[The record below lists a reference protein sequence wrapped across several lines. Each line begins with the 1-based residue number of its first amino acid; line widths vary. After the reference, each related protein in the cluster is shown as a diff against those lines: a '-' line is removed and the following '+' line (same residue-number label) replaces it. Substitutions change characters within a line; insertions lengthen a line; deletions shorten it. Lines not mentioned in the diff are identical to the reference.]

1 MRNYLCSI
9 GLKEIQNAPD
19 TKLRSLLATASKN
32 PTQEH
37 LFTVPDSGESRRIA
51 RREFDGG
58 LGLSQGGFVVQSRF
72 RRVYYYPYL
81 IGTTLTPASKCE
93 IYPRHDGLSVLGV
106 WDYPAFGCT
115 AIFHLVNAWDHMQSL
130 PLSGQELHPAGVR
143 LSGLAA
149 DGMILI
155 PMEKTE
161 EDRKFQKKYLETLKR
176 DEEAW
181 AQGDFAASNRV
192 MRQNDLSGRASMRM
206 MGSDDLYSIVDTFF
220 LPEGFES
227 DTYQIL
233 GDITAARQVINDIS
247 GERVWILD
255 VSVCG
260 TTITV
265 AVGASDLRG
274 EPAIDRRFRGNIW
287 LQGYIVP
294 ASDAEG

>member
-19 TKLRSLLATASKN
+19 TKLRNLLATASKN

-37 LFTVPDSGESRRIA
+37 LFTVPNSGESRRIA

-58 LGLSQGGFVVQSRF
+58 LGLSQGGFVVQSCF
-72 RRVYYYPYL
+72 RRVYYYPYV
-81 IGTTLTPASKCE
+81 IGTTLTPAAKCE

-115 AIFHLVNAWDHMQSL
+115 AIFHLVNAWDHMESL
-130 PLSGQELHPAGVR
+130 PLSGQELKPTGVR

-161 EDRKFQKKYLETLKR
+161 EDRKFQKKYLETMKR

-206 MGSDDLYSIVDTFF
+206 MGRDDLYSIIDTFF

-233 GDITAARQVINDIS
+233 GDIVAARQVSNDIS

-260 TTITV
+260 TIITV

-287 LQGYIVP
+287 LQGYIEV
-294 ASDAEG
+294 